1 MPKNILIFSD
11 GTGQAGGLTAD
22 QTLSNV
28 YKLYRA
34 TRIGPENRI
43 DPDRQFAFYDPG
55 LGTDVD
61 ASASV
66 RTRLARR
73 IRAFASSATG
83 AGLGHNIADCYE
95 AILRA
100 YEEGDRIFLFGFSR
114 GAYTARCV
122 AGVLGL
128 CGVPTRAADGGPLP
142 RTGRALRA
150 IAHEAVHA
158 VYEHGSG
165 RARSEFRVERKEL
178 ARRFR
183 AKYASGKSQANVVPY
198 FVGVFDTVAALG
210 TSGLRRL
217 ALNLGLL
224 AGAALILAVSAWAV
238 DWMFE
243 TGFRATFTIAAG
255 ASALA
260 ATLLIARARL
270 KVITNFPGPGERR
283 YHWSGW
289 KFRFYDTYLN
299 PRIPFARHALAIDET
314 RADFDRVLWGQAR
327 QESVKPRRKG
337 EPEPFVQ
344 MWFAGNH
351 SDIGGSYAED
361 ESRLSDIALEWMVAQ
376 ATALPSPIVIDPSHL
391 QLYPR
396 ANGAQHCEVESLLD
410 KYPAWVPKWARFGW
424 SARPREIASE
434 APTHSS
440 VSERF
445 AISEVT
451 HCSRRGSYRP
461 QSLRDHTRFA
471 EYYLPDSP
479 KPCQPELPLSD
490 QGGGP
495 GSPQLRAK

>member
-22 QTLSNV
+22 QRLSNV

-34 TRIGPENRI
+34 TRVGPENRI
-43 DPDRQFAFYDPG
+43 DPDRQCAFYDPG

-61 ASASV
+61 ASATV

-95 AILRA
+95 AILRS
-100 YEEGDRIFLFGFSR
+100 YEDGDRIFLFGFSR
-114 GAYTARCV
+114 GAYTARSV
-122 AGVLGL
+122 ACVLGL
-128 CGVPTRAADGGPLP
+128 CGVPTRGPDGGPLP
-142 RTGRALRA
+142 RGGRALRA
-150 IAHEAVHA
+150 IAHEAVHT

-165 RARSEFRVERKEL
+165 RARSDFRDQRKEL

-183 AKYASGKSQANVVPY
+183 AKYASGEHQANVVPY

-224 AGAALILAVSAWAV
+224 TGTAVIMAVLALAI
-238 DWMFE
+238 DEMFG
-243 TGFRATFTIAAG
+243 TGFRETFAIAAS
-255 ASALA
+255 ASAVA
-260 ATLLIARARL
+260 GAILIARARL
-270 KVITNFPGPGERR
+270 KVITDYPGPGQRR

-299 PRIPFARHALAIDET
+299 SRIPFARHALAIDEF

-327 QESVKPRRKG
+327 QETVKPRRTS
-337 EPEPFVQ
+337 EPEPFIQ

-396 ANGAQHCEVESLLD
+396 ANGAQHCEVDSLLD

-424 SARPREIASE
+424 STRARDIPLE

-445 AISEVT
+445 ALSEVT
-451 HCSRRGSYRP
+451 QCSRRVLYRP
-461 QSLRDHTRFA
+461 ESLRGHSRFA
-471 EYYLPDSP
+471 EYYLSDSP
-479 KPCQPELPLSD
+479 KPRQPELPLSD